1 MRKIQR
7 TITLVIDAEYD
18 EKIADEESAN
28 DEMYYLAVRP
38 NFGTVSNGVHLTQV
52 TLMEDGELILTED
65 EHGFNHN

>member
-1 MRKIQR
+1 MQKIQR
-7 TITLVIDAEYD
+7 TVTLVIDAEYD
-18 EKIADEESAN
+18 ETKTDMESAM
-28 DEMYYLAVRP
+28 DEAYYLAVRP

>member
-7 TITLVIDAEYD
+7 TITLVIEAEYD
-18 EKIADEESAN
+18 ETKTNEEWAS
-28 DEMYYLAVRP
+28 DEMCYLAVRP